1 MGGASTWSCICSQSS
16 RPDAVTDGHVL
27 FRLHQPKA
35 VAAEVKLRDLRV
47 RVDQLKVKVH
57 QHEEH
62 ESAERGVEDVKERER
77 EGTSGIRQESNGF
90 LLSLT
95 PTQSTGVYCSP
106 KAHELL
112 HMPPSV
118 LTQVHGPALGDGM

>member
-1 MGGASTWSCICSQSS
+1 M
-16 RPDAVTDGHVL
+16 
-27 FRLHQPKA
+27 FRLHQPKTIP
-35 VAAEVKLRDLRV
+35 AEVKLRDLHV

-62 ESAERGVEDVKERER
+62 KSAERGVEDVKERER
-77 EGTSGIRQESNGF
+77 EGTSGTRQESNGF

-95 PTQSTGVYCSP
+95 PTQSTGVYRSP

-118 LTQVHGPALGDGM
+118 VTQVRSLVLGEGM